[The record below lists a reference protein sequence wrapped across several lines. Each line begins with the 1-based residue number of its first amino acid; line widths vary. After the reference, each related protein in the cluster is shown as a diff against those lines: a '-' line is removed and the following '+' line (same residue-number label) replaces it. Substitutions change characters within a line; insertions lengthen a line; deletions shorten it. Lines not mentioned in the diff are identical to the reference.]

1 MKMTVKQSV
10 LDAGRISAGNSKM
23 PGSTFAI
30 SALHCKVGGKL
41 AKVKGSVCDRCYA
54 IKLQK
59 LRPSVNQGWTAN
71 YEKAVGLIDKAPN
84 KWIDACVFQINR
96 HFAKSQQPY
105 HRWFDSGDLQSVAML
120 KAICGVA
127 ERTPDISHWLP
138 TREAKIVK
146 DYLAGGGVVPSNL
159 VIRISATM
167 IGDKP
172 VKGYANTSTVHRKE
186 EALTGKECL
195 AYRTDTTRGLVS
207 EEEFKAARKAKD
219 KSYDFGHCGDCR
231 ACWSFD
237 VENVSYPLH

>member
-1 MKMTVKQSV
+1 MERMTVKQSV
-10 LDAGRISAGNSKM
+10 ADAGRISAGNSKM

-41 AKVKGSVCDRCYA
+41 ANVKGSVCDRCYA

-59 LRPSVNQGWTAN
+59 LRPSVNKGWTAN
-71 YEKAVGLIDKAPN
+71 YEKAVGLIDKAPD
-84 KWIDACVFQINR
+84 KWINACVFQINR

-127 ERTPDISHWLP
+127 ERTPDIKHWLP

-146 DYLAGGGVVPSNL
+146 DYLASGGVVPSNL
-159 VIRISATM
+159 VIRISSTM

-172 VKGYANTSTVHRKE
+172 VKGYANTSTVHRKGAE
-186 EALTGKECL
+186 HHGYVCPASTQGNN
-195 AYRTDTTRGLVS
+195 
-207 EEEFKAARKAKD
+207 
-219 KSYDFGHCGDCR
+219 CGDCR
-231 ACWSFD
+231 ACWTSE
-237 VENVSYPLH
+237 VENISYPLH